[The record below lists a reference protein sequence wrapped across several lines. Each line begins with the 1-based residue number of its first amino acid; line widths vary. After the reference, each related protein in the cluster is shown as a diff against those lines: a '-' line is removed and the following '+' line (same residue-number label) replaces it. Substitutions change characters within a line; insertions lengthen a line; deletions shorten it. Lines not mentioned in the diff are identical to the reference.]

1 MFESLFKKC
10 FWHIFSPVHNIISSL
25 MPKFCEKDTNALHLQ
40 RMILSDFPSE
50 MVLLQ
55 GLQGASRWNISQEAH
70 SGTWASNISQEAPGV
85 GPFLLLTGTAQ
96 CTHLLAFPAPVISP
110 SALLVRRSRFPCCV
124 LLTLSWNKAWKS
136 NYRKLS
142 RAIN

>member
-96 CTHLLAFPAPVISP
+96 CTHLVKDPKGSTLFFQHF
-110 SALLVRRSRFPCCV
+110 LLHLFLLRF
-124 LLTLSWNKAWKS
+124 
-136 NYRKLS
+136 Y
-142 RAIN
+142 

>member
-70 SGTWASNISQEAPGV
+70 SGTWASNISQEAPG
-85 GPFLLLTGTAQ
+85 PRPLLLLTGTA
-96 CTHLLAFPAPVISP
+96 
-110 SALLVRRSRFPCCV
+110 
-124 LLTLSWNKAWKS
+124 
-136 NYRKLS
+136 
-142 RAIN
+142 